1 MSAIYSLSE
10 VEKHN
15 VKGDLWLVIEGKVYN
30 VTTFAADHP
39 GGERAIYEEAGKD
52 ATEAFNDIGHSE
64 AAHEWLNDYYIGDL
78 EGFAQTEEKVVEQQ
92 EELKQEP
99 VTQVPVQKPKG
110 SALRVIIPAI
120 AVAGILIYKFVI
132 APQQKN

>member
-1 MSAIYSLSE
+1 MSTIYSLSE

-15 VKGDLWLVIEGKVYN
+15 VKGDLWLAIEGKVYN

-52 ATEAFNDIGHSE
+52 ATDAFNDIGHSE

-78 EGFAQTEEKVVEQQ
+78 EGFAQVYM
-92 EELKQEP
+92 
-99 VTQVPVQKPKG
+99 
-110 SALRVIIPAI
+110 
-120 AVAGILIYKFVI
+120 LIQLFEISYLFICNDRPRKR
-132 APQQKN
+132 K

>member
-1 MSAIYSLSE
+1 MSTIYSLNE

-15 VKGDLWLVIEGKVYN
+15 VKGDLWLAIEGKVYN

-52 ATEAFNDIGHSE
+52 ATDAFNDIGHSE

-78 EGFAQTEEKVVEQQ
+78 EGFAQAEEKKVEEQ

-120 AVAGILIYKFVI
+120 AIAGILIYKFVI
-132 APQQKN
+132 APRQKN